1 MSNET
6 SASEPMGDPDVGSML
21 DRIETVLRAIANSP
35 MRLDGESLRWTV
47 KHGYS
52 GLVTASVELFDRE
65 DKPIA
70 RAVVTANLR
79 VDTGHPDHS
88 QIVRALYAQAM
99 KIARKYAAAFNAT
112 VTQ

>member
-1 MSNET
+1 
-6 SASEPMGDPDVGSML
+6 MGDPDVGSML

-47 KHGYS
+47 RHGYS

-70 RAVVTANLR
+70 RA
-79 VDTGHPDHS
+79 
-88 QIVRALYAQAM
+88 LYAQAM

-112 VTQ
+112 VTP